1 MKRYLLSTFT
11 IAAAALLVTSC
22 NDEMDNGLKTG
33 DDGTVTFTAQLPSEM
48 GTRAFADGLTAKHLQ
63 YAVYEAG
70 QSTPLKV
77 FGDETTV
84 VGEAEMVDLKKSV
97 TLKLTSGK
105 SYDVIFWA
113 DATTDSPYTFNPAS
127 QEVSV
132 DYSKVNNNSDN
143 CDAFFKK
150 ETITVSGNQ
159 SVDVKLTRP
168 FAQVNIGTD
177 DFDAAKASGLEVT
190 QTEVVAKAFAT
201 LNLATGEVSDEAD
214 RTFTMKAI
222 PTASDGEFP
231 VAGGYKYL
239 SMDYLL
245 VGADKATVDV
255 AFNYGGP
262 QSRTFTNVP
271 VQRNYRTNIYGSL
284 LTNTTDFNVV
294 IEPAFSGEFAHEV
307 VSVST
312 FAALKAAATAGG
324 DVKLESAIDFTQVV
338 TVDNNK
344 TLTVD
349 LNKQNVA
356 NAADLW
362 DNPSVPNSW
371 SLFSVRGTDS
381 KLTLSGDGDV
391 IAKAN
396 DCYAIDVQGGGH
408 LVIEGGH
415 YNGNIHAVYVLE
427 GVAEIKGGT
436 FEVQQKYP
444 DAEKADEFV
453 LNCLDENRKNGTA
466 KIIVTGGTFIGFNP
480 GDCKA
485 EGNGTNFVAPGY
497 ASIPNGTA
505 ADGRT
510 IWKVVPTVEATT
522 EAELEGS
529 FKRGSV
535 TAISSNISTA
545 TITTCHSKSNL
556 VFKNGSVLKLEP
568 TETGSLYTLSVRKN
582 SNLTISGN
590 GSIIAPVLI
599 NPNPTTSQAAAI
611 EVGVQANSGT
621 VNIYDN
627 VTLEGNSGAAGSY
640 ALRLVNGTANIYGG
654 HFKTAGGLNG
664 DSECIYLQSIKP
676 YREAYRQCNLNIY
689 GGVFETT
696 GDAKYLI
703 NCKDEPYKD
712 GKCAIK
718 IMGGIFVGFN
728 PADNTAE
735 GAHTN
740 FVASGYKSVET
751 TYNGKQAWKVVKE

>member
-33 DDGTVTFTAQLPSEM
+33 DEGTVTFTAQLPSEM

-84 VGEAEMVDLKKSV
+84 VGEAEMVNLKKSV

-201 LNLATGEVSDEAD
+201 LNLATGKVSDEAD

-294 IEPAFSGEFAHEV
+294 IEPAFATTNYNLGALYTASQIGGAVTLSDNVDFDRTIAV
-307 VSVST
+307 QPGKTMSVNLNGKT
-312 FAALKAAATAGG
+312 
-324 DVKLESAIDFTQVV
+324 VKNT
-338 TVDNNK
+338 T
-344 TLTVD
+344 
-349 LNKQNVA
+349 
-356 NAADLW
+356 DLW
-362 DNPSVPNSW
+362 KNPSVPNSW

-381 KLTLSGDGDV
+381 KLTLSGDGEV

-396 DCYAIDVQGGGH
+396 DCYAVDVQDGGH
-408 LVIEGGH
+408 LVIEDGH
-415 YNGNIHAVYVLE
+415 FNGNVHAVYVYK

-436 FEVQQKYP
+436 FEVQQKYS
-444 DAEKADEFV
+444 DADKADEFV
-453 LNCLDENRKNGTA
+453 LNCYDANRENGTA

-510 IWKVVPTVEATT
+510 IWKVVPAVEATT
-522 EAELEGS
+522 GAELENGNAS
-529 FKRGSV
+529 FAINTSFTIGCAYLSNSRTKNISFTNSSVINADNSITQTFLIGKNSNVTISGRGKIV
-535 TAISSNISTA
+535 GPTRASSNTA
-545 TITTCHSKSNL
+545 TIWL
-556 VFKNGSVLKLEP
+556 ANG
-568 TETGSLYTLSVRKN
+568 
-582 SNLTISGN
+582 
-590 GSIIAPVLI
+590 
-599 NPNPTTSQAAAI
+599 
-611 EVGVQANSGT
+611 GT
-621 VNIYDN
+621 VNIN
-627 VTLEGNSGAAGSY
+627 GNMTIEAGSGSSTNNCI
-640 ALRLVNGTANIYGG
+640 RIVKGTANIYDGYFHAGLDKNGG
-654 HFKTAGGLNG
+654 ANA
-664 DSECIYLQSIKP
+664 CILLTPGTSSSTSP
-676 YREAYRQCNLNIY
+676 ANLNIY
-689 GGVFETT
+689 GGVFETD
-696 GDAKYLI
+696 GDFPVI
-703 NCKDEPYKD
+703 NIKD
-712 GKCAIK
+712 GASANKYNHVLIY
-718 IMGGIFVGFN
+718 GGTFVGFD
-728 PADNTAE
+728 PSIGDS
-735 GAHTN
+735 GANVPT
-740 FVASGYKSVET
+740 FVAPGYKSVET
-751 TYNGKQAWKVVKE
+751 TYNGKQAWKVIKE

>member
-33 DDGTVTFTAQLPSEM
+33 DEGTVTFTAQLPSEM

-70 QSTPLKV
+70 QSTPLPV

-84 VGEAEMVDLKKSV
+84 VGEAEMNNLKQTVS
-97 TLKLTSGK
+97 LKLTTGK
-105 SYDVIFWA
+105 TYDVIFWA

-201 LNLATGEVSDEAD
+201 LNLATGEVADEAD

-262 QSRTFTNVP
+262 QNRTFTNVP

-294 IEPAFSGEFAHEV
+294 IEPAFATTNYNLGALYTASQIGGAVTLSDNVDFDRTIAV
-307 VSVST
+307 QPGKTMSVNLNGKT
-312 FAALKAAATAGG
+312 
-324 DVKLESAIDFTQVV
+324 VKNT
-338 TVDNNK
+338 T
-344 TLTVD
+344 
-349 LNKQNVA
+349 
-356 NAADLW
+356 DLW
-362 DNPSVPNSW
+362 ENPSVPNSW

-453 LNCLDENRKNGTA
+453 LNCYDANRENGTA

-497 ASIPNGTA
+497 ASIADGTA

-510 IWKVVPTVEATT
+510 IWKVVPAVEATT

-568 TETGSLYTLSVRKN
+568 TETGDLYTLSVRKN

-599 NPNPTTSQAAAI
+599 SPNPTTSQAAAI
-611 EVGVQANSGT
+611 EVGVQAYSGI

-676 YREAYRQCNLNIY
+676 WRGTYRQCNLNIY
-689 GGVFETT
+689 GGIFETT

-740 FVASGYKSVET
+740 FVAPGYKSVET

>member
-33 DDGTVTFTAQLPSEM
+33 DEGTVTFTAQLPSEM

-84 VGEAEMVDLKKSV
+84 VGEAEMVNLKKSV

-113 DATTDSPYTFNPAS
+113 ADNSAKKPYTFDPLTQTVKIKYTN
-127 QEVSV
+127 V
-132 DYSKVNNNSDN
+132 YSNNDI

-159 SVDVKLTRP
+159 NVDVKLTRP

-177 DFDAAKASGLEVT
+177 DFDAATIAGLNLT
-190 QTEVVAKAFAT
+190 QTQVKATAGDI
-201 LNLATGEVSDEAD
+201 LNLATGKMEGTEAT
-214 RTFTMKAI
+214 RTFKMKAI
-222 PTASDGEFP
+222 PTADDGAFP
-231 VAGGYKYL
+231 VAGYKYL
-239 SMDYLL
+239 LMAYIPISDT
-245 VGADKATVDV
+245 KETVDMT
-255 AFNYGGP
+255 FGYNGK
-262 QSRTFTNVP
+262 SSFRSFTNVP
-271 VQRNYRTNIYGSL
+271 LQRNYRTNIYGSL
-284 LTNTTDFNVV
+284 LTNSVDFNVV

-307 VSVST
+307 VSAST
-312 FAALKAAATAGG
+312 FAALKAAVANGQ
-324 DVKLESAIDFTQVV
+324 S
-338 TVDNNK
+338 VDAEK
-344 TLTVD
+344 TLVLSGGQSETLNLGD
-349 LNKQNVA
+349 LSISNKN
-356 NAADLW
+356 DIW
-362 DNPSVPNSW
+362 SDSDW
-371 SLFSVRGTDS
+371 SLLSVRENS
-381 KLTLSGDGDV
+381 SLTITSGAY

-396 DCYAIDVQGGGH
+396 DCYAVDVQDGGH

-415 YNGNIHAVYVLE
+415 FNGNVHAVYVLE

-444 DAEKADEFV
+444 DADKADEFV
-453 LNCLDENRKNGTA
+453 LNCYDANRENGTA

-510 IWKVVPTVEATT
+510 IWKVVPAVAATT
-522 EAELEGS
+522 ETELENGNTS
-529 FKRGSV
+529 FAINTSFTIGCAYLSNSRTKNISFTNSSVINADNSITQTFLIGKNSNVTISGRGKIV
-535 TAISSNISTA
+535 GPTRASSNTA
-545 TITTCHSKSNL
+545 TIWL
-556 VFKNGSVLKLEP
+556 ANG
-568 TETGSLYTLSVRKN
+568 
-582 SNLTISGN
+582 
-590 GSIIAPVLI
+590 
-599 NPNPTTSQAAAI
+599 
-611 EVGVQANSGT
+611 GT
-621 VNIYDN
+621 VNIN
-627 VTLEGNSGAAGSY
+627 GNMTIEAGSGSSINNCI
-640 ALRLVNGTANIYGG
+640 RIVKGTANIYDGYFHAGLDKNGG
-654 HFKTAGGLNG
+654 ANACILLSAGT
-664 DSECIYLQSIKP
+664 SSSTSP
-676 YREAYRQCNLNIY
+676 ANLNIY
-689 GGVFETT
+689 GGVFETDGNT
-696 GDAKYLI
+696 PVINIQDGASANKYNHVLI
-703 NCKDEPYKD
+703 Y
-712 GKCAIK
+712 
-718 IMGGIFVGFN
+718 GGTFVGFD
-728 PADNTAE
+728 PSIGDS
-735 GAHTN
+735 GANVPT

>member
-1 MKRYLLSTFT
+1 MKRYLLSTFA

-33 DDGTVTFTAQLPSEM
+33 DEGTVTFTAQLPSEM

-70 QSTPLKV
+70 QSTPLPV

-84 VGEAEMVDLKKSV
+84 VGEAEMVNLKKSV

-262 QSRTFTNVP
+262 QNRTFTNVP

-294 IEPAFSGEFAHEV
+294 IEPAFATTNYNLGALYTASQIGGAVTLSDNVDFDRTIAV
-307 VSVST
+307 QPGKTMSVNLNGKT
-312 FAALKAAATAGG
+312 
-324 DVKLESAIDFTQVV
+324 VKNT
-338 TVDNNK
+338 T
-344 TLTVD
+344 
-349 LNKQNVA
+349 
-356 NAADLW
+356 DLW
-362 DNPSVPNSW
+362 ENPSVPDSW

-381 KLTLSGDGDV
+381 KLTLSGDGEV
-391 IAKAN
+391 IAKAD
-396 DCYAIDVQGGGH
+396 DCYAVDVQDGGH

-415 YNGNIHAVYVLE
+415 YNGNIHAVYVEE
-427 GVAEIKGGT
+427 GIAEIKGGT

-444 DAEKADEFV
+444 DADKADEFV
-453 LNCLDENRKNGTA
+453 LNCSDANRENGTA

-480 GDCKA
+480 GNCKA

-497 ASIPNGTA
+497 ASIANGTA

-510 IWKVVPTVEATT
+510 IWKVVPAVEATT

-568 TETGSLYTLSVRKN
+568 TETGDLYTLSVRKN

-599 NPNPTTSQAAAI
+599 SPNPTTSQAAAI
-611 EVGVQANSGT
+611 EVGVQAYSGT

-640 ALRLVNGTANIYGG
+640 ALKLVNGTANIYGG
-654 HFKTAGGLNG
+654 HFKTAGGSNG

-676 YREAYRQCNLNIY
+676 WGGTYRQCNLNIY

-740 FVASGYKSVET
+740 FVAPGYKSVET

>member
-84 VGEAEMVDLKKSV
+84 MGEAEMNNLKQTVS
-97 TLKLTSGK
+97 LKLTTGK
-105 SYDVIFWA
+105 TYDVIFWA

-201 LNLATGEVSDEAD
+201 LNLATGEVADEAD

-239 SMDYLL
+239 SMDYQL

-262 QSRTFTNVP
+262 QNRTFTNVP

-307 VSVST
+307 VSIST

-324 DVKLESAIDFTQVV
+324 DVKLESAIDFTQAV

-349 LNKQNVA
+349 LNKQDVA
-356 NAADLW
+356 NATDLW
-362 DNPSVPNSW
+362 DKTPDQW
-371 SLFSVRGTDS
+371 SLFSVRRGST
-381 KLTLSGDGDV
+381 LTLKGDGEV

-396 DCYAIDVQGGGH
+396 DCYAVDVQDGGH

-415 YNGNIHAVYVLE
+415 YNGNIHAVYVQK
-427 GVAEIKGGT
+427 GTAEIKGGT
-436 FEVQQKYP
+436 FEVQQKYSAEDP
-444 DAEKADEFV
+444 DEYV
-453 LNCLDENRKNGTA
+453 LNCYDANYINGTA
-466 KIIVTGGTFIGFNP
+466 KIIVSGGTFIGFNP
-480 GDCKA
+480 GNCKA
-485 EGNGTNFVAPGY
+485 EDKNGTNFLAPGY
-497 ASIPNGTA
+497 ASVADGTT
-505 ADGRT
+505 ADGRV
-510 IWKVVPTVEATT
+510 IYKVIQAPTTRSEIIN
-522 EAELEGS
+522 LLSKDGGSICIGSDYEGGAYLS
-529 FKRGSV
+529 KDGV
-535 TAISSNISTA
+535 TASFAISNNAVVTPLQKKSQRSTFNIDGTNLNLFGNGKILGPCNVTDSDEGAIWVQGGSTL
-545 TITTCHSKSNL
+545 N
-556 VFKNGSVLKLEP
+556 
-568 TETGSLYTLSVRKN
+568 
-582 SNLTISGN
+582 ISGN
-590 GSIIAPVLI
+590 LSI
-599 NPNPTTSQAAAI
+599 
-611 EVGVQANSGT
+611 EGGT
-621 VNIYDN
+621 GGHLNACVIIF
-627 VTLEGNSGAAGSY
+627 
-640 ALRLVNGTANIYGG
+640 NGTTNIQNGYF
-654 HFKTAGGLNG
+654 HSSIDKNG
-664 DSECIYLQSIKP
+664 DSNPCIILAPIKSHAVTG
-676 YREAYRQCNLNIY
+676 YSKLNIY
-689 GGVFETT
+689 GGVFEAD
-696 GDAKYLI
+696 GDAKFVI
-703 NCKDEPYKD
+703 NCQDEDKDRCTVKV
-712 GKCAIK
+712 
-718 IMGGIFVGFN
+718 MGGIFVGFN
-728 PADNTAE
+728 PADNTAD

-740 FVASGYKSVET
+740 YVATGYKSVET
-751 TYNGKQAWKVVKE
+751 TYNGKQAWKVVRE

>member
-33 DDGTVTFTAQLPSEM
+33 DEGTVTFTAQLPSEM

-84 VGEAEMVDLKKSV
+84 VGEAEMVNLKKSV

-294 IEPAFSGEFAHEV
+294 IEPAFATTNYNLGALYTASQIGGAVTLSDNVDFDRTIAV
-307 VSVST
+307 QPGKTMSVNLNGKT
-312 FAALKAAATAGG
+312 
-324 DVKLESAIDFTQVV
+324 VKNT
-338 TVDNNK
+338 T
-344 TLTVD
+344 
-349 LNKQNVA
+349 
-356 NAADLW
+356 DLW
-362 DNPSVPNSW
+362 ENPSVPNSW

-396 DCYAIDVQGGGH
+396 DCYAVDVQDGGH
-408 LVIEGGH
+408 LVIEDGH
-415 YNGNIHAVYVLE
+415 FNGNVHAVYVLE

-453 LNCLDENRKNGTA
+453 LNCYDANRKNGTA

-510 IWKVVPTVEATT
+510 IWKVVPAVEATT
-522 EAELEGS
+522 AAELE
-529 FKRGSV
+529 
-535 TAISSNISTA
+535 TALTTKGKTVALGQDLGYASSISIAKNTSLVMKNGA
-545 TITTCHSKSNL
+545 
-556 VFKNGSVLKLEP
+556 VFKSTNDDSNNINTLLSISA
-568 TETGSLYTLSVRKN
+568 TGVK
-582 SNLTISGN
+582 ISGN
-590 GSIIAPVLI
+590 GTLEAAP
-599 NPNPTTSQAAAI
+599 NRPNHPSAVIEVRNGGSVDIYGNLTFDAKGGSQANNAI
-611 EVGVQANSGT
+611 K
-621 VNIYDN
+621 IIK
-627 VTLEGNSGAAGSY
+627 
-640 ALRLVNGTANIYGG
+640 GTANIHSGYFHTVGG
-654 HFKTAGGLNG
+654 ATKEST
-664 DSECIYLQSIKP
+664 SECIYLESGWAASSK
-676 YREAYRQCNLNIY
+676 ANLNIY
-689 GGVFETT
+689 GGVFECD
-696 GDAKYLI
+696 GDATYLI
-703 NCKDEPYKD
+703 NCKDEYRS
-712 GKCAIK
+712 KCAIK

-740 FVASGYKSVET
+740 FVAPGYKSVET

>member
-33 DDGTVTFTAQLPSEM
+33 DEGTVTFTAQLPSEM

-70 QSTPLKV
+70 QSTPLPV

-84 VGEAEMVDLKKSV
+84 VGEAEMNNLKQTVS
-97 TLKLTSGK
+97 LKLTTGK
-105 SYDVIFWA
+105 TYDVIFWA

-201 LNLATGEVSDEAD
+201 LNLATGKVADEAD

-294 IEPAFSGEFAHEV
+294 IEPAFATTNYNLGALYTASQIGGAVTLSDNVDFDRTIAV
-307 VSVST
+307 QPGKTMSVNLNGKT
-312 FAALKAAATAGG
+312 
-324 DVKLESAIDFTQVV
+324 VKNT
-338 TVDNNK
+338 T
-344 TLTVD
+344 
-349 LNKQNVA
+349 
-356 NAADLW
+356 DLW
-362 DNPSVPNSW
+362 ENPSVPNSW

-415 YNGNIHAVYVLE
+415 YNGNIHAVYVTE

-453 LNCLDENRKNGTA
+453 LNCLDENYKNGTA

-497 ASIPNGTA
+497 ASIANGTA

-510 IWKVVPTVEATT
+510 IWKVVPAVEATT

-535 TAISSNISTA
+535 TAISSNINTA

-599 NPNPTTSQAAAI
+599 SPNPTTSQAAAI
-611 EVGVQANSGT
+611 EVGVQAYSGI

-640 ALRLVNGTANIYGG
+640 ALRLVNGT
-654 HFKTAGGLNG
+654 
-664 DSECIYLQSIKP
+664 
-676 YREAYRQCNLNIY
+676 
-689 GGVFETT
+689 
-696 GDAKYLI
+696 
-703 NCKDEPYKD
+703 
-712 GKCAIK
+712 
-718 IMGGIFVGFN
+718 GIFTEVI
-728 PADNTAE
+728 
-735 GAHTN
+735 
-740 FVASGYKSVET
+740 S
-751 TYNGKQAWKVVKE
+751 KQQED

>member
-33 DDGTVTFTAQLPSEM
+33 DEGTVTFTAQLPSEM

-84 VGEAEMVDLKKSV
+84 VGEAEMNNLKQTVS
-97 TLKLTSGK
+97 LKLTTGK
-105 SYDVIFWA
+105 TYDVIFWA

-201 LNLATGEVSDEAD
+201 LNLATGKVSDEAD

-262 QSRTFTNVP
+262 QNRTFTNVP

-294 IEPAFSGEFAHEV
+294 IEPAFATTNYNLGALYTASQIGGAVTLSDNVDFDRTIAV
-307 VSVST
+307 QPGKTMSVNLNGKT
-312 FAALKAAATAGG
+312 
-324 DVKLESAIDFTQVV
+324 VKNT
-338 TVDNNK
+338 T
-344 TLTVD
+344 
-349 LNKQNVA
+349 
-356 NAADLW
+356 DLW
-362 DNPSVPNSW
+362 ENPSVPNSW

-415 YNGNIHAVYVLE
+415 YNGNIHAVYVTE

-453 LNCLDENRKNGTA
+453 LNCLDENYKNGTA

-497 ASIPNGTA
+497 ASIANGTA

-510 IWKVVPTVEATT
+510 IWKVVPAVEATT

-568 TETGSLYTLSVRKN
+568 TETGDLYTLSVRKN

-599 NPNPTTSQAAAI
+599 SPNPTTSQAAAI
-611 EVGVQANSGT
+611 EVGVQAYSGI

-676 YREAYRQCNLNIY
+676 WRGTYRQCNLNIY
-689 GGVFETT
+689 GGIFETT

>member
-33 DDGTVTFTAQLPSEM
+33 DEGTVTFTAQLPSEM

-84 VGEAEMVDLKKSV
+84 VGEAEMVNLKKSV

-190 QTEVVAKAFAT
+190 QTEVVAKAFAR
-201 LNLATGEVSDEAD
+201 LNLATGEVADEAD

-255 AFNYGGP
+255 VFNYGGP
-262 QSRTFTNVP
+262 QNRTFTNVP

-284 LTNTTDFNVV
+284 LTNSVDFNVV

-324 DVKLESAIDFTQVV
+324 DVKLESAIDFTQAV

-356 NAADLW
+356 NATDLW
-362 DNPSVPNSW
+362 DKTPDQW
-371 SLFSVRGTDS
+371 SLFSVRRGST
-381 KLTLSGDGDV
+381 LTLKGDGEV

-396 DCYAIDVQGGGH
+396 DCYAVDVQDGGH

-415 YNGNIHAVYVLE
+415 YNGNIHAVYVQK
-427 GVAEIKGGT
+427 GTAEIKGGT
-436 FEVQQKYP
+436 FEVQQKYSAEDP
-444 DAEKADEFV
+444 DEYV
-453 LNCLDENRKNGTA
+453 LNCYDANYINGTA
-466 KIIVTGGTFIGFNP
+466 KIIVSGGTFIGFNP
-480 GDCKA
+480 GNCKA
-485 EGNGTNFVAPGY
+485 EDKNGTNFLAPGY
-497 ASIPNGTA
+497 ASVADGTT
-505 ADGRT
+505 ADGRV
-510 IWKVVPTVEATT
+510 IYKVIQAPTTRSEIIN
-522 EAELEGS
+522 LLSKDGGSICIGSDYEGGAYLS
-529 FKRGSV
+529 KDGV
-535 TAISSNISTA
+535 TASFAISNNAVVTPLQKKSQRSTFNIDGTNLNLFGNGKILGPCNVTDSDEGAIWVQGGSTL
-545 TITTCHSKSNL
+545 N
-556 VFKNGSVLKLEP
+556 
-568 TETGSLYTLSVRKN
+568 
-582 SNLTISGN
+582 ISGN
-590 GSIIAPVLI
+590 LSI
-599 NPNPTTSQAAAI
+599 
-611 EVGVQANSGT
+611 EGGT
-621 VNIYDN
+621 GGHLNACVIIF
-627 VTLEGNSGAAGSY
+627 
-640 ALRLVNGTANIYGG
+640 NGTTNIQNGYF
-654 HFKTAGGLNG
+654 HSSIDKNG
-664 DSECIYLQSIKP
+664 DSNPCIILAPIKSP
-676 YREAYRQCNLNIY
+676 TVTGYSKLNIY
-689 GGVFETT
+689 GGVFEAD
-696 GDAKYLI
+696 GDAKFVI
-703 NCKDEPYKD
+703 NCQDEDKDRCTVKV
-712 GKCAIK
+712 
-718 IMGGIFVGFN
+718 MGGTFVGFN
-728 PADNTAE
+728 PADNTAD

-740 FVASGYKSVET
+740 YVATGYKSVET

>member
-1 MKRYLLSTFT
+1 MKRYLLSSFT

-33 DDGTVTFTAQLPSEM
+33 DEGTVTFTAQLPSEM

-70 QSTPLKV
+70 QSTPLPV

-84 VGEAEMVDLKKSV
+84 VGEAEMVNLKQTVS
-97 TLKLTSGK
+97 LKLTTGK
-105 SYDVIFWA
+105 TYDVIFWA

-201 LNLATGEVSDEAD
+201 LNLATGEVADEAD

-255 AFNYGGP
+255 VFNYGGP
-262 QSRTFTNVP
+262 QNRTFTNVP

-362 DNPSVPNSW
+362 DKAPNQW
-371 SLFSVRGTDS
+371 SLFSVRRGST
-381 KLTLSGDGDV
+381 LTLKGDGEV

-415 YNGNIHAVYVLE
+415 YNGNIHAVYVQK
-427 GVAEIKGGT
+427 GTAEIKGGT
-436 FEVQQKYP
+436 FEVQQKYSAEDP
-444 DAEKADEFV
+444 DEYV
-453 LNCLDENRKNGTA
+453 LNCYDANYINGTA
-466 KIIVTGGTFIGFNP
+466 KIIVSGGTFIGFNP
-480 GDCKA
+480 GNCKA
-485 EGNGTNFVAPGY
+485 EDKNGTNFLAPGY
-497 ASIPNGTA
+497 ASVADGTT
-505 ADGRT
+505 ADGRV
-510 IWKVVPTVEATT
+510 IYKVIQAPTTRSEIIN
-522 EAELEGS
+522 LLSKDGGSICIGSDYEGGAYLS
-529 FKRGSV
+529 KDGV
-535 TAISSNISTA
+535 TASFAISNNAVVTPLQKKSQRSTFNIDGTNLNLFGNGKILGPCNVTDSDEGAIWVQGGSTL
-545 TITTCHSKSNL
+545 N
-556 VFKNGSVLKLEP
+556 
-568 TETGSLYTLSVRKN
+568 
-582 SNLTISGN
+582 ISGN
-590 GSIIAPVLI
+590 LSI
-599 NPNPTTSQAAAI
+599 
-611 EVGVQANSGT
+611 EGGT
-621 VNIYDN
+621 GGHLNACVIIF
-627 VTLEGNSGAAGSY
+627 
-640 ALRLVNGTANIYGG
+640 NGTTNIQNGYF
-654 HFKTAGGLNG
+654 HSSIDKNG
-664 DSECIYLQSIKP
+664 DSNPCIILAPIKSP
-676 YREAYRQCNLNIY
+676 TVTGYSKLNIY
-689 GGVFETT
+689 GGVFEAD
-696 GDAKYLI
+696 GDAKFVI
-703 NCKDEPYKD
+703 NCQDEDKDRCTVKV
-712 GKCAIK
+712 
-718 IMGGIFVGFN
+718 MGGTFVGFN
-728 PADNTAE
+728 PADNTAD

-740 FVASGYKSVET
+740 YVATGYKSVET
-751 TYNGKQAWKVVKE
+751 TYNGKQAWKVVRE

>member
-33 DDGTVTFTAQLPSEM
+33 DEGTVTFTAQLPSEM

-70 QSTPLKV
+70 QSTPLPV

-84 VGEAEMVDLKKSV
+84 VGEAEMNNLKQTVS
-97 TLKLTSGK
+97 LKLTTGK
-105 SYDVIFWA
+105 TYDVIFWA

-294 IEPAFSGEFAHEV
+294 IEPAFATTNYNLGALYTASQIGGAVTLSDNVDFDRTIAV
-307 VSVST
+307 QPGKTMSVNLNGKT
-312 FAALKAAATAGG
+312 
-324 DVKLESAIDFTQVV
+324 VKNT
-338 TVDNNK
+338 T
-344 TLTVD
+344 
-349 LNKQNVA
+349 
-356 NAADLW
+356 DLW
-362 DNPSVPNSW
+362 ENPSVPNSW

-415 YNGNIHAVYVLE
+415 YNGNIHAVYVTE

-453 LNCLDENRKNGTA
+453 LNCLDENYKNGTA

-505 ADGRT
+505 TDGRT
-510 IWKVVPTVEATT
+510 IWKVVPAVEATT

-535 TAISSNISTA
+535 TAISSNINTA

-599 NPNPTTSQAAAI
+599 SPNPTTSQAAAI
-611 EVGVQANSGT
+611 EVGVQAYSGI

-676 YREAYRQCNLNIY
+676 WRGTYRQCNLNIY
-689 GGVFETT
+689 GGIFETT

>member
-33 DDGTVTFTAQLPSEM
+33 DEGTVTFTAQLPSEM

-84 VGEAEMVDLKKSV
+84 VGEAEMVNLKKSV

-150 ETITVSGNQ
+150 ETITLSGNQ

-201 LNLATGEVSDEAD
+201 LNLATGKVSDEAN

-294 IEPAFSGEFAHEV
+294 IEPAFATTNYNLGALYTASQIGGAVTLSDNVDFDRTIAV
-307 VSVST
+307 QPGKTMSVNLNGKT
-312 FAALKAAATAGG
+312 
-324 DVKLESAIDFTQVV
+324 VKNT
-338 TVDNNK
+338 T
-344 TLTVD
+344 
-349 LNKQNVA
+349 
-356 NAADLW
+356 DLW
-362 DNPSVPNSW
+362 ENPSVPDSW
-371 SLFSVRGTDS
+371 SLFSVRDTDS
-381 KLTLSGDGDV
+381 KLTLSGDGEV

-396 DCYAIDVQGGGH
+396 DCYAVDVQDGGH
-408 LVIEGGH
+408 LVIEDGH
-415 YNGNIHAVYVLE
+415 YNGNIHAVYVEE
-427 GVAEIKGGT
+427 GTAEIKGGT

-444 DAEKADEFV
+444 DADKADEFV
-453 LNCLDENRKNGTA
+453 LNCYDANRKNGTA

-485 EGNGTNFVAPGY
+485 EGNGTNFVATGY

-510 IWKVVPTVEATT
+510 IWKVVPAVEATT
-522 EAELEGS
+522 ETELENGNTS
-529 FKRGSV
+529 FAINTSFTIGCAYLSNSRTKNISFTNSSVINADNSITQTFLIGKNSNVTISGRGKIV
-535 TAISSNISTA
+535 GPTRASSNTA
-545 TITTCHSKSNL
+545 TIWL
-556 VFKNGSVLKLEP
+556 ANG
-568 TETGSLYTLSVRKN
+568 
-582 SNLTISGN
+582 
-590 GSIIAPVLI
+590 
-599 NPNPTTSQAAAI
+599 
-611 EVGVQANSGT
+611 GT
-621 VNIYDN
+621 VNIN
-627 VTLEGNSGAAGSY
+627 GNMTIEAGSGSSINNCI
-640 ALRLVNGTANIYGG
+640 RIVKGTANIYDGYFHAGLDKNGG
-654 HFKTAGGLNG
+654 ANA
-664 DSECIYLQSIKP
+664 CILLTPGTSSSTSP
-676 YREAYRQCNLNIY
+676 ANLNIY
-689 GGVFETT
+689 SGVFETDGNT
-696 GDAKYLI
+696 PVINIQDGASANKYNHVLI
-703 NCKDEPYKD
+703 Y
-712 GKCAIK
+712 
-718 IMGGIFVGFN
+718 GGTFVGFD
-728 PADNTAE
+728 PSIGDS
-735 GAHTN
+735 GANVPT

>member
-33 DDGTVTFTAQLPSEM
+33 DEGTVTFTAQLPSEM

-84 VGEAEMVDLKKSV
+84 VGEAEMVNLKKSV

-201 LNLATGEVSDEAD
+201 LNLATGKVSDEAD

-294 IEPAFSGEFAHEV
+294 IEPAFATTNYNLDALYTASQIGGAVTLSDNVDFDRTIAV
-307 VSVST
+307 QPGKTMSVNLNGKT
-312 FAALKAAATAGG
+312 
-324 DVKLESAIDFTQVV
+324 VKNT
-338 TVDNNK
+338 T
-344 TLTVD
+344 
-349 LNKQNVA
+349 
-356 NAADLW
+356 DLW
-362 DNPSVPNSW
+362 ENPSVPDSW

-381 KLTLSGDGDV
+381 KLTLSGDGEV

-396 DCYAIDVQGGGH
+396 DCYAVDVQDGGH
-408 LVIEGGH
+408 LVIEDGH
-415 YNGNIHAVYVLE
+415 YNGNIHAVYVEE
-427 GVAEIKGGT
+427 GTAEIKGGT

-444 DAEKADEFV
+444 DADKADEFV
-453 LNCLDENRKNGTA
+453 LNCYDANRKNGTA

-497 ASIPNGTA
+497 ASIANGTT

-510 IWKVVPTVEATT
+510 IWKVVPAVEATT

-599 NPNPTTSQAAAI
+599 SPNPTTSQAAAI
-611 EVGVQANSGT
+611 EVGVQAYSGI

-664 DSECIYLQSIKP
+664 DSECIYLESIKP
-676 YREAYRQCNLNIY
+676 WRGTYRQCNLNIY

-703 NCKDEPYKD
+703 NCNDEPYKD

-740 FVASGYKSVET
+740 FVAPGYKSVET

>member
-33 DDGTVTFTAQLPSEM
+33 DEGTVTFTAQLPSEM

-84 VGEAEMVDLKKSV
+84 VGEAEMNNLKQTVS
-97 TLKLTSGK
+97 LKLTTGK
-105 SYDVIFWA
+105 TYDVIFWA
-113 DATTDSPYTFNPAS
+113 ADNSAKKPYTFDPLTQTVKITYTN
-127 QEVSV
+127 V
-132 DYSKVNNNSDN
+132 YSNNDI

-159 SVDVKLTRP
+159 NVDVKLTRP

-177 DFDAAKASGLEVT
+177 DFDAATIAGLNLT
-190 QTEVVAKAFAT
+190 QTQVKATAGDI
-201 LNLATGEVSDEAD
+201 LNLATGKMEGTEAT
-214 RTFTMKAI
+214 RTFKMKAI
-222 PTASDGEFP
+222 PTADDGAFP
-231 VAGGYKYL
+231 VAGYKYL
-239 SMDYLL
+239 LMAYIPISDT
-245 VGADKATVDV
+245 KETVDMT
-255 AFNYGGP
+255 FGYNGK
-262 QSRTFTNVP
+262 STFRSFTNVP
-271 VQRNYRTNIYGSL
+271 LQRNYRTNIYGSL
-284 LTNTTDFNVV
+284 LTNSVDFNVV

-307 VSVST
+307 VSAST
-312 FAALKAAATAGG
+312 FAALKAAVANGQ
-324 DVKLESAIDFTQVV
+324 S
-338 TVDNNK
+338 VDAEK
-344 TLTVD
+344 TLVLSGGQSETLNLGD
-349 LNKQNVA
+349 LSISNKN
-356 NAADLW
+356 DIW
-362 DNPSVPNSW
+362 SDSDW
-371 SLFSVRGTDS
+371 SLLSVRENS
-381 KLTLSGDGDV
+381 SLTITSGAY

-396 DCYAIDVQGGGH
+396 DCYAVDVQDGGH
-408 LVIEGGH
+408 LVIEDGH
-415 YNGNIHAVYVLE
+415 YNDNIHAVYVEE
-427 GVAEIKGGT
+427 GTAEIKGGT

-444 DAEKADEFV
+444 DADKADEFV
-453 LNCLDENRKNGTA
+453 LNCYDANRKNGTA

-510 IWKVVPTVEATT
+510 IWKVVPAVEATT

-568 TETGSLYTLSVRKN
+568 TETGDLYTLSVRKN

-599 NPNPTTSQAAAI
+599 SPNPTTSQAAAI
-611 EVGVQANSGT
+611 EVGVQAYSGT

-627 VTLEGNSGAAGSY
+627 VTIEGNSGAAGSH
-640 ALRLVNGTANIYGG
+640 ALKLVNGTANIYGG
-654 HFKTAGGLNG
+654 HFKTAGGSNG

-676 YREAYRQCNLNIY
+676 WGGTYRQCNLNIY

-740 FVASGYKSVET
+740 FVAPGYKSVET

>member
-33 DDGTVTFTAQLPSEM
+33 NEGTVTFTAQLPSEM

-84 VGEAEMVDLKKSV
+84 VGEAEMVNLKKSV

-294 IEPAFSGEFAHEV
+294 IEPAFATTNYNLGALYTASQIGGAVTLSDNVDFDRTIAV
-307 VSVST
+307 QPGKTMSVNLNGKT
-312 FAALKAAATAGG
+312 
-324 DVKLESAIDFTQVV
+324 VKNT
-338 TVDNNK
+338 T
-344 TLTVD
+344 
-349 LNKQNVA
+349 
-356 NAADLW
+356 DLW
-362 DNPSVPNSW
+362 ENPSVPNSW

-415 YNGNIHAVYVLE
+415 YNGNIHAVYVTE

-453 LNCLDENRKNGTA
+453 LNCLDENYKNGTA

-497 ASIPNGTA
+497 VSIANGTA

-510 IWKVVPTVEATT
+510 IWKVVPAVEATT

-568 TETGSLYTLSVRKN
+568 TETGDLYTLSVRKN

-599 NPNPTTSQAAAI
+599 SPNPTTSQAAAI
-611 EVGVQANSGT
+611 EVGVQAYSGI

-640 ALRLVNGTANIYGG
+640 ALRLINGTANIYGG
-654 HFKTAGGLNG
+654 HFKTAGGSSGNA
-664 DSECIYLQSIKP
+664 ECIYVQSSQP
-676 YREAYRQCNLNIY
+676 SRGAAYRQCNLNIY

>member
-11 IAAAALLVTSC
+11 IAAAALLMTSC

-33 DDGTVTFTAQLPSEM
+33 DEGTVTFTAQLPSEM

-84 VGEAEMVDLKKSV
+84 VGEAEMVNLKKSV

-159 SVDVKLTRP
+159 SVDVQLTRP

-201 LNLATGEVSDEAD
+201 LNLATGEVADEAD

-362 DNPSVPNSW
+362 NESTNQW
-371 SLFSVRGTDS
+371 SLFSVRRGST
-381 KLTLSGDGDV
+381 LTLKGDGEV
-391 IAKAN
+391 IAKAS
-396 DCYAIDVQGGGH
+396 DCFAVDVQDGGH
-408 LVIEGGH
+408 LVIEDGH
-415 YNGNIHAVYVLE
+415 FNGNVHAVYVYE

-444 DAEKADEFV
+444 DADKADEFV
-453 LNCLDENRKNGTA
+453 LNCYDANRKNGTA

-510 IWKVVPTVEATT
+510 IWKVVPAVEATT
-522 EAELEGS
+522 AEGLKTALTTRGKIVALGQDLEYA
-529 FKRGSV
+529 SV
-535 TAISSNISTA
+535 ISPARSTSLVMKNGA
-545 TITTCHSKSNL
+545 
-556 VFKNGSVLKLEP
+556 VFKSTNDDSNNINTLLSIS
-568 TETGSLYTLSVRKN
+568 ETGVK
-582 SNLTISGN
+582 ISGN
-590 GSIIAPVLI
+590 GTLEAAP
-599 NPNPTTSQAAAI
+599 NRPNHTSAVI
-611 EVGVQANSGT
+611 EVRNGGSVDIYGNLTFDAKGGSKAN
-621 VNIYDN
+621 NAI
-627 VTLEGNSGAAGSY
+627 
-640 ALRLVNGTANIYGG
+640 RIFKGTANIHSGYFHTVGG
-654 HFKTAGGLNG
+654 SPKENS
-664 DSECIYLQSIKP
+664 SECILIGY
-676 YREAYRQCNLNIY
+676 YNTDCYLNIT
-689 GGVFETT
+689 GGIFESD
-696 GDAKYLI
+696 GDATYLI
-703 NCKDEPYKD
+703 NCMDDYK
-712 GKCAIK
+712 KRCHVK
-718 IMGGIFVGFN
+718 VMGGTFVGFN
-728 PADNTAE
+728 PADNTAD

-740 FVASGYKSVET
+740 YVAPGYKSVET